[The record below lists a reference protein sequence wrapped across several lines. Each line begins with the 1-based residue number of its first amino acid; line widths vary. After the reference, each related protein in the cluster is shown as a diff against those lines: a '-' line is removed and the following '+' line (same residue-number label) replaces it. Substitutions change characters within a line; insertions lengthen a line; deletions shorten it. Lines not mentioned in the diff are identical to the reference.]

1 MTSCKP
7 QAEANEKRGFR
18 ISKRFYFSLL
28 SIARL
33 TMFLQVAFAFKSNA
47 LRPSG
52 ITSLEANSTQESL
65 GPHLWN
71 SDASEIVFKHHFY

>member
-1 MTSCKP
+1 
-7 QAEANEKRGFR
+7 
-18 ISKRFYFSLL
+18 
-28 SIARL
+28 
-33 TMFLQVAFAFKSNA
+33 MFLQVAFAFKSNA

>member
-1 MTSCKP
+1 
-7 QAEANEKRGFR
+7 
-18 ISKRFYFSLL
+18 
-28 SIARL
+28 
-33 TMFLQVAFAFKSNA
+33 MFLQVAFAFKSDA

-52 ITSLEANSTQESL
+52 ITSLEADSTQESL